1 MTVLASYGS
10 VPVHVITLYLPSNDT
25 EVANY
30 TVRLV
35 KWVVSQIIFKK
46 DPNSKIIVA

>member
-10 VPVHVITLYLPSNDT
+10 VPVHVITLYLPFNDT

-35 KWVVSQIIFKK
+35 KWFVSQIILKK
-46 DPNSKIIVA
+46 NPNSYIIFA